1 MKMKYFLVIIFS
13 SIFFSVSAN
22 EDTCRILNLKDIY
35 IGMNYEQLSDKMDLT
50 KLEYYI
56 KLKEHSI
63 DAEMFVRNSEINRLD
78 FKLEVKE
85 WKNDSVVLIPKE
97 AILTYL
103 MVTYNREE
111 DIESELLAEL
121 GAPNKETI
129 PEIKQIFFFDKQW
142 ICKNQAGDSV
152 QITLTDKR
160 VEYEL
165 LNK

>member
-78 FKLEVKE
+78 FKFEVDE
-85 WKNDSVVLIPKE
+85 WENDSVVLIPKE

-111 DIESELLAEL
+111 DIESELLVEL

-129 PEIKQIFFFDKQW
+129 PEIKQIYFFDKQW
-142 ICKNQAGDSV
+142 ICKNQAGDVV

-165 LNK
+165 LKK

>member
-1 MKMKYFLVIIFS
+1 MVKYFLVIIFS
-13 SIFFSVSAN
+13 TIIFSVSAN
-22 EDTCRILNLKDIY
+22 EDTCQILNLKDVY
-35 IGMNYEQLSDKMDLT
+35 IGMNVEELSDKMDLT

-78 FKLEVKE
+78 FKFEVDE
-85 WKNDSVVLIPKE
+85 WENDSVVLIPKE
-97 AILTYL
+97 AIVTYM

-129 PEIKQIFFFDKQW
+129 PEIKQIYFFDKQW
-142 ICKNQAGDSV
+142 ICKNQVGDAV

-165 LNK
+165 LKN

>member
-1 MKMKYFLVIIFS
+1 MKYFLVIIFS

-78 FKLEVKE
+78 FKFEVDE
-85 WKNDSVVLIPKE
+85 WENDSVVLIPKE

-111 DIESELLAEL
+111 DIESELLVEL

-129 PEIKQIFFFDKQW
+129 PEIKQIYFFDKQW
-142 ICKNQAGDSV
+142 ICKNQAGDVV

-165 LNK
+165 LKK

>member
-78 FKLEVKE
+78 FKFEVDE
-85 WKNDSVVLIPKE
+85 WENDSVVLIPKE

-111 DIESELLAEL
+111 DIESELLVEL